1 MINVLAFMVLA
12 VFSAAGL
19 AALFL
24 SCPGNLIILIGAVV
38 FAFLTKFSIIGSKS
52 LIILFSLYLFGE
64 VAEYFLVI
72 LGAKKFGASNV
83 AVVGAV
89 IGGTA
94 GAILGAPLLGVGIL
108 FGAFLGI
115 FFGAFLVELLI
126 QRNLVRS
133 LKAGVGG
140 VIGRIACIAVK
151 VLVAILMLWVIAVRV
166 I

>member
-1 MINVLAFMVLA
+1 MKLIAFSLLA
-12 VFSAAGL
+12 VFSVSGFI
-19 AALFL
+19 ALFL
-24 SCPGNLIILIGAVV
+24 SAPGNLIILIGAVI

-72 LGAKKFGASNV
+72 LGAKKFGASNM

-94 GAILGAPLLGVGIL
+94 GAILGAPLLGVGII
-108 FGAFLGI
+108 FGTILGI
-115 FFGAFLVELLI
+115 FIGAFLVELLI
-126 QRNLVRS
+126 QRDLFKS

-140 VIGRIACIAVK
+140 VIGRIACIALK
-151 VLVAILMLWVIAVRV
+151 VVVAILMLWVIAGRV